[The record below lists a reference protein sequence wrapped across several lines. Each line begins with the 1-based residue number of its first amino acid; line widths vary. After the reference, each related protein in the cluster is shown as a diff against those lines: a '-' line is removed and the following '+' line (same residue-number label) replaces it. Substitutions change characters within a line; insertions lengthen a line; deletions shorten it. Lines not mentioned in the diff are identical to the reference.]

1 MTAGNQTPVNFVPT
15 KLFVGF
21 YLVPA
26 VTPHCIEMGRVTAL
40 ASDSGLEGGA
50 GHAPEPPRL
59 QTPHLSVYP
68 AFFPLTNLVRTFAFG
83 ISLLVMTLIQTQVCR
98 FLCVAL

>member
-1 MTAGNQTPVNFVPT
+1 MAARNQTKPKLVNFVPT

-68 AFFPLTNLVRTFAFG
+68 AFFPSDKFSSYICFWNQPTRHDADTDT
-83 ISLLVMTLIQTQVCR
+83 SM
-98 FLCVAL
+98 

>member
-1 MTAGNQTPVNFVPT
+1 MAARNQTKPKLLNFVPT

-40 ASDSGLEGGA
+40 ASDSGLGGWGGETRPTA
-50 GHAPEPPRL
+50 
-59 QTPHLSVYP
+59 T
-68 AFFPLTNLVRTFAFG
+68 
-83 ISLLVMTLIQTQVCR
+83 
-98 FLCVAL
+98 